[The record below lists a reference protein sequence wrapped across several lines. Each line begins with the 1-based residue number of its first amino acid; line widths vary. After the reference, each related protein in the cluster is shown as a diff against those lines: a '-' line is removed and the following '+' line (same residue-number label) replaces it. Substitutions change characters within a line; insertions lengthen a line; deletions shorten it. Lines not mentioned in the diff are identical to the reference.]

1 MKERLRVLD
10 EIAVDVE
17 INKNPFDFKLKNLF
31 LMAARKNAKRAFLF
45 VSKVLGKHIPV
56 NPKQSILTG
65 RLLGFLAAEKVQ
77 GRFSNFHII
86 VQAIKDDK
94 FADEALEYAKAN
106 LISLDKPT
114 LFIGFAETATALGN
128 SVFAQFKGDNVFYI
142 HTTREELI
150 ECTSAFDFEEEHSHA
165 TSHFCYPLQEDI
177 LNNYERIVLVDDEIT
192 TGKTALNLI
201 KAINNKYPNKE
212 YVVVSILDWRRKE
225 HIKEYKALEREL
237 KIKIH
242 EVSLIDGE
250 AECHSPSVKGI
261 EIVYQNQNNTNKS
274 INIQEEFYTDGL
286 KLGKLGDGS
295 QILKLRD
302 GSQILRDKSE
312 VLVKNHSFTWD
323 GYRSFTKRLCSG
335 ELKKYS
341 YINSSGRFGISSG
354 EINKIEAYAE
364 KIVRAMEPFSE
375 KVIIL
380 GTEEFMYIP
389 MVIASKIP
397 NAKYQSTTRSPIYAK
412 NEKDYGIQCAS
423 RFRSPFDKEVI
434 NYVYNIKKDM
444 YEEVLF
450 ITERKLDDESKEEM
464 INLFVSVGIYRIN
477 FVHF

>member
-1 MKERLRVLD
+1 MRERLRVLD

-17 INKNPFDFKLKNLF
+17 INKNQFDFKLKNLF

-45 VSKVLGKHIPV
+45 VSRVLGKHIPV

-65 RLLGFLAAEKVQ
+65 RLLGFLAAEKIQ
-77 GRFSNFHII
+77 GQSLNFNII
-86 VQAIKDDK
+86 VEAIKDDK
-94 FADEALEYAKAN
+94 FADEALEYANAN

-128 SVFAQFKGDNVFYI
+128 SVFAQFKGNNIFYI
-142 HTTREELI
+142 HTTREELV
-150 ECTSAFDFEEEHSHA
+150 ECASAFDFEEEHSHA

-201 KAINNKYPNKE
+201 KAINRKYPNKE
-212 YVVVSILDWRRKE
+212 YMVVSILDWRREE
-225 HIKEYKALEREL
+225 HIKEYKVLEREL
-237 KIKIH
+237 NIKIH

-250 AECHSPSVKGI
+250 AECHSPSAKGI
-261 EIVYQNQNNTNKS
+261 EIVYQNQNNINKS
-274 INIQEEFYTDGL
+274 INIQEEFYKDGL
-286 KLGKLGDGS
+286 KLGDS
-295 QILKLRD
+295 SEILKLRD

-312 VLVKNHSFTWD
+312 VLVKNYSFTWD
-323 GYRSFTKRLCSG
+323 EYGNFTKRLCSG

-341 YINSSGRFGISSG
+341 YINSSGRFGISRS

-364 KIVRAMEPFSE
+364 KIVRVIEPFSE
-375 KVIIL
+375 KVIVL

-389 MVIASKIP
+389 MVIGSKIP

-412 NEKDYGIQCAS
+412 NEKGYGIQCAS
-423 RFRSPFDKEVI
+423 RFRSPFDKEVV

-450 ITERKLDDESKEEM
+450 ITERKLDEESKDEM
-464 INLFVSVGIYRIN
+464 INLFVSVGIYKIN
-477 FVHF
+477 FVYF